1 MKETLLLTKHMK
13 ENPENSHLI
22 DIYEKNNGYS
32 AARKV
37 LKELYGKEPYQIRVG
52 GSIPVMSILAQ
63 ELGVHPTIFAFGLE
77 DEQIHAPNEFFRL
90 SSFKKGQLAYCKLFE
105 EFGKI

>member
-1 MKETLLLTKHMK
+1 MPGSAHPLLVPNNH
-13 ENPENSHLI
+13 NS
-22 DIYEKNNGYS
+22 S
-32 AARKV
+32 AIARKV
-37 LKELYGKEPYQIRVG
+37 LTELYGKEPYQIRVG

-77 DEQIHAPNEFFRL
+77 DEQVHAPNEFFRL